1 MSIHCPMGTDGIL
14 KVCGFANPEEV
25 RRVAAANSL
34 PIEEPP
40 VVRHLAETCP
50 LLSVRIV
57 KRKGDAA

>member
-1 MSIHCPMGTDGIL
+1 MSIHCPKGTDGIL
-14 KVCGFANPEEV
+14 RACGFADAEEV

-50 LLSVRIV
+50 VLRVRLI
-57 KRKGDAA
+57 KREGAVA

>member
-1 MSIHCPMGTDGIL
+1 MSAQSIL
-14 KVCGFANPEEV
+14 AECGFKDVDEV

-57 KRKGDAA
+57 KRKGGAA